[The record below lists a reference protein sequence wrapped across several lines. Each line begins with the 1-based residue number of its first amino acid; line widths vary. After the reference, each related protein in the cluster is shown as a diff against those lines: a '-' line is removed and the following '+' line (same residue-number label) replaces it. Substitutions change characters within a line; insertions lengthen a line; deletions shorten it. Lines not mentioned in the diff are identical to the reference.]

1 MNDIHQVLK
10 TLKDIPL
17 ERLSNE
23 DLEVLKNEIIKLL
36 VDIQIQKDINTK
48 LQAHHSSTDDIQIKI
63 MHKSITND
71 VTSTSSPSLSSTPSS
86 DEKISTITNNESS
99 NITNLNTTEKTSETT
114 SDKAKSAESSTEYKR
129 IIEEEI
135 SEKVLSIYTINE
147 DTLKSELPE
156 VVEMIGKENVSQ
168 KESSKEI
175 LNKIT
180 FTINDKFRIQR
191 KLFKNN
197 ASLMEKFLN
206 ELHQQNTLQASEKF
220 IHATAQNE
228 GWDEDSF
235 EYQLL
240 LKQNQKRFK

>member
-1 MNDIHQVLK
+1 MNNIHQVLK

-71 VTSTSSPSLSSTPSS
+71 VTATSSPSLSSTPSS
-86 DEKISTITNNESS
+86 DEKISTITNES
-99 NITNLNTTEKTSETT
+99 NTITNLNTEKTSEPT
-114 SDKAKSAESSTEYKR
+114 SDEAKSAESSTEYKR

-135 SEKVLSIYTINE
+135 SEKVLSIYTTNE

-240 LKQNQKRFK
+240 LKQNQNRFK

>member
-71 VTSTSSPSLSSTPSS
+71 VTATSSPSLSSTPSS
-86 DEKISTITNNESS
+86 DEKISTITNQS
-99 NITNLNTTEKTSETT
+99 NTITNLNTEKTSEPT
-114 SDKAKSAESSTEYKR
+114 SDEAKSAESSTEYKR

-135 SEKVLSIYTINE
+135 SEKVLSIYTTNE

-156 VVEMIGKENVSQ
+156 VVEMIAKENVSQ

-228 GWDEDSF
+228 GWDEDAF

>member
-10 TLKDIPL
+10 ILKDIPL

-71 VTSTSSPSLSSTPSS
+71 VTATSSPSLSSTPLS
-86 DEKISTITNNESS
+86 DEKISTITNQS
-99 NITNLNTTEKTSETT
+99 NTITNLNTEKTSEPT
-114 SDKAKSAESSTEYKR
+114 SDEAKSAESSTEYKR

-135 SEKVLSIYTINE
+135 SEKVLSIYTTNE

-156 VVEMIGKENVSQ
+156 VVEMIAKENVSQ

-228 GWDEDSF
+228 GWDEDAF

>member
-1 MNDIHQVLK
+1 MSDIHQVLK
-10 TLKDIPL
+10 ILKDIPL
-17 ERLSNE
+17 EHLSNE

-63 MHKSITND
+63 MHKSIAND

-86 DEKISTITNNESS
+86 DERISTITNQSDT
-99 NITNLNTTEKTSETT
+99 ITNLNTTEKTSEPT
-114 SDKAKSAESSTEYKR
+114 SNEAKSSESSTEYKR

-135 SEKVLSIYTINE
+135 SEKVLSIYTTNE

-228 GWDEDSF
+228 GWDKDAF

>member
-71 VTSTSSPSLSSTPSS
+71 VTATSSPSLSSTPLS
-86 DEKISTITNNESS
+86 DEKISTITNQS
-99 NITNLNTTEKTSETT
+99 NTITNLNTEKTSEPT
-114 SDKAKSAESSTEYKR
+114 SDEAKSAESSTEYKR

-135 SEKVLSIYTINE
+135 SEKVLSIYTTNE
-147 DTLKSELPE
+147 DTLKSKLPE
-156 VVEMIGKENVSQ
+156 VVEMIAKENVSQ

-228 GWDEDSF
+228 GWDEDAF

>member
-71 VTSTSSPSLSSTPSS
+71 VTATSSPSLSSTPLS
-86 DEKISTITNNESS
+86 DEKISTITNQS
-99 NITNLNTTEKTSETT
+99 NTITNLNTEKTSEPT
-114 SDKAKSAESSTEYKR
+114 SDEAKSAESSTEYKR

-135 SEKVLSIYTINE
+135 SEKVLSIYTTNE

-156 VVEMIGKENVSQ
+156 VVEMIAKENVSQ

-228 GWDEDSF
+228 GWDEDAF

>member
-71 VTSTSSPSLSSTPSS
+71 VTATSSPSLSSTPSS
-86 DEKISTITNNESS
+86 DEKISTITNQS
-99 NITNLNTTEKTSETT
+99 NTVTKEKTSKPT
-114 SDKAKSAESSTEYKR
+114 SDEAKSAESSTEYKR

-135 SEKVLSIYTINE
+135 SEKVLSIYTTNE

>member
-1 MNDIHQVLK
+1 MNNIHQVLK

-71 VTSTSSPSLSSTPSS
+71 VTATSSPSLSSTPSS
-86 DEKISTITNNESS
+86 DEKISTITNES
-99 NITNLNTTEKTSETT
+99 NTITNLNTEKTSEPT
-114 SDKAKSAESSTEYKR
+114 SDEAKSAESSTEYKR

-135 SEKVLSIYTINE
+135 SEKVLSIYTTNE

>member
-1 MNDIHQVLK
+1 MNDINQLLK
-10 TLKDIPL
+10 ILKDIPL
-17 ERLSNE
+17 EHLSNE
-23 DLEVLKNEIIKLL
+23 ELENLKNEIIKLL

-48 LQAHHSSTDDIQIKI
+48 LQAQHSSTDDIQIKI
-63 MHKSITND
+63 MHQSTTND
-71 VTSTSSPSLSSTPSS
+71 IISTSSPSLSSTSS
-86 DEKISTITNNESS
+86 NDEKIASVKDKS
-99 NITNLNTTEKTSETT
+99 NIVTNLTTEKTSTPITNETET
-114 SDKAKSAESSTEYKR
+114 SEPLTEYKR

-135 SEKVLSIYTINE
+135 SEKVLSMYSPNE
-147 DTLKSELPE
+147 DTPKSEIAI
-156 VVEMIGKENVSQ
+156 VVEINAKDKDNVASQ
-168 KESSKEI
+168 KSTTEA

-206 ELHQQNTLQASEKF
+206 ELHQQNTLQTSEKF
-220 IHATAQNE
+220 INDTAQNE
-228 GWDEDSF
+228 GWDEDAF

>member
-17 ERLSNE
+17 EHLSNE

-71 VTSTSSPSLSSTPSS
+71 VTATSTPSLSSTSLS
-86 DEKISTITNNESS
+86 DERISTITNES
-99 NITNLNTTEKTSETT
+99 NTVTNLNTTEKTSEFI
-114 SDKAKSAESSTEYKR
+114 SDEAKSSESSIEYKR

-135 SEKVLSIYTINE
+135 SEKVLSIYTTNE
-147 DTLKSELPE
+147 DTSKSELPE
-156 VVEMIGKENVSQ
+156 VVEMISKENVSQ

-228 GWDEDSF
+228 GWDEDAF

>member
-10 TLKDIPL
+10 ILKDIPL

-71 VTSTSSPSLSSTPSS
+71 VTATSSPSLSSTPLS
-86 DEKISTITNNESS
+86 DEKISTITNES
-99 NITNLNTTEKTSETT
+99 NTVTNLNTEKTSEPT
-114 SDKAKSAESSTEYKR
+114 SDEAKSAESSTEYKR

-135 SEKVLSIYTINE
+135 SEKVLSIYTTNE

-156 VVEMIGKENVSQ
+156 VVEMIAKENVSQ

-228 GWDEDSF
+228 GWDEDAF

>member
-71 VTSTSSPSLSSTPSS
+71 VTATSSPSLSSTPLS
-86 DEKISTITNNESS
+86 DEKISTITNQS
-99 NITNLNTTEKTSETT
+99 NTITNLNTEKTSEPT

-135 SEKVLSIYTINE
+135 SEKVLSIYTTNE

-156 VVEMIGKENVSQ
+156 VVEMIAKENVSQ

-228 GWDEDSF
+228 GWDEDAF

>member
-71 VTSTSSPSLSSTPSS
+71 VTATSSPSLSSTPSS
-86 DEKISTITNNESS
+86 DERISTITNES
-99 NITNLNTTEKTSETT
+99 NIVTNLNTEKTSEPT
-114 SDKAKSAESSTEYKR
+114 SDEAKSSESSTEYKR

-135 SEKVLSIYTINE
+135 SEKVLSIYTTNE
-147 DTLKSELPE
+147 DTPKSELPE
-156 VVEMIGKENVSQ
+156 VVEMIAKENVSQ

-228 GWDEDSF
+228 GWDEDAF

>member
-1 MNDIHQVLK
+1 MNNIHQVLK

-71 VTSTSSPSLSSTPSS
+71 VTATSSPSLSSTPSS
-86 DEKISTITNNESS
+86 DEKISTITNES
-99 NITNLNTTEKTSETT
+99 NTITNLNTEKTSEPT
-114 SDKAKSAESSTEYKR
+114 SDEAKSAESSTEYKR

-135 SEKVLSIYTINE
+135 SEKVLSIYTTNE

-228 GWDEDSF
+228 GWDEDTF